1 MSTTTLIVGL
11 VVAIVMVWMAC
22 VIIDQAKELR
32 ALDRH
37 VSILLRTIKMRDAAE
52 LARSKSRHPSQRGRA
67 WPTRESEIEE

>member
-11 VVAIVMVWMAC
+11 VVAIVMVWMAYI
-22 VIIDQAKELR
+22 IIDQAKELR

-52 LARSKSRHPSQRGRA
+52 LARSKSRHPSQRRVD
-67 WPTRESEIEE
+67 WPARESEIEE

>member
-11 VVAIVMVWMAC
+11 VVAIVMVWMAY
-22 VIIDQAKELR
+22 IIICQAQEIR
-32 ALDRH
+32 ALERH
-37 VSILLRTIKMRDAAE
+37 VRILLSTIKWQDAAE